1 MKQTFKR
8 NIVFF
13 LVNLLCAVIVLFPL
27 IYALNLS
34 FMNNSD
40 IYKIKLFPRKF
51 IIENYINAM
60 ETIPLARF
68 IWNSFIVSTLI
79 TFFQLLTGSL
89 AGYSLSVLKY
99 KGQKAV
105 FLILLSTM
113 MIPSQVIIIANYLF
127 VSKLGLSDTKLAL
140 ILPYMA
146 SAFCMFNMRQAF
158 LQLPKELKEASMV
171 DGCSNFRFYRSI
183 AMPVLLPNLA
193 ASGIYS
199 FVTTW
204 NQYLWPLL
212 ITNQITNRTVQI
224 GMGMLI
230 NEDSTNVGS
239 VMAGAVLILIPT
251 ITVFVSGHK
260 FIVSGMTSG
269 SVKG

>member
-1 MKQTFKR
+1 MKQRTKR
-8 NIVFF
+8 RTIFLIANII
-13 LVNLLCAVIVLFPL
+13 CAVIVIFPL
-27 IYALNLS
+27 FYALSLS
-34 FMNNSD
+34 FMNNSE
-40 IYKIKLFPRKF
+40 IYEIKLIPRKP
-51 IIENYINAM
+51 ILTNYTNALD
-60 ETIPLARF
+60 TIPLARF
-68 IWNSFIVSTLI
+68 ILNSLMVSSAITLL
-79 TFFQLLTGSL
+79 QLITGSL

-105 FLILLSTM
+105 FFILLSTM

-127 VSKLGLSDTKLAL
+127 ISKLGLSDNMVAL

-158 LQLPKELKEASMV
+158 MQLPRELKEASMV
-171 DGCSNFRFYRSI
+171 DGCSNFRFFRGI
-183 AMPVLLPNLA
+183 ALPILLPNLA
-193 ASGIYS
+193 ASGIYA

-212 ITNQITNRTVQI
+212 ITNDIKKRTVQI

-230 NEDSTNVGS
+230 TEDSTNVGS
-239 VMAGAVLILIPT
+239 VMAGAVMILIPT
-251 ITVFVSGHK
+251 ITVFVAGHK
-260 FIVSGMTSG
+260 FIVSGLTSG